1 MMLSKSWISWN
12 RDDPMISNVCG
23 FQVVGGNLN
32 FVEAVKTQKC
42 SETLL

>member
-1 MMLSKSWISWN
+1 MILSKSWISWN

-32 FVEAVKTQKC
+32 FVEAVKTQKR